1 MNLESLGEMLASK
14 LIGQDPGTGE
24 IPQPKA
30 HDSINSIMKESL
42 SLEHQTIL
50 NNILENI
57 ATGGMG
63 GTIKTGAKAYG
74 LIKAPKYELARTPKK
89 QFSSELSDQPFHR
102 RWIEPRVETLEFNPL
117 GKFIYNYLGDKNLLW
132 EILKNIKTRPR
143 RVK

>member
-74 LIKAPKYELARTPKK
+74 LIKAPKYELARTPKH
-89 QFSSELSDQPFHR
+89 PVHR
-102 RWIEPRVETLEFNPL
+102 NRWIEPRTQVETLKFNPL
-117 GKFIYNYLGDKNLLW
+117 AKIIYNYLGDKNLLW
-132 EILKNIKTRPR
+132 KILENIKTRPR

>member
-1 MNLESLGEMLASK
+1 MNLESLAEILAGK

-42 SLEHQTIL
+42 PLEHQTIL

-102 RWIEPRVETLEFNPL
+102 VQTYEYKFNPL
-117 GKFIYNYLGDKNLLW
+117 AKIIYNYLGDKNLLW
-132 EILKNIKTRPR
+132 KILANIKTRPR